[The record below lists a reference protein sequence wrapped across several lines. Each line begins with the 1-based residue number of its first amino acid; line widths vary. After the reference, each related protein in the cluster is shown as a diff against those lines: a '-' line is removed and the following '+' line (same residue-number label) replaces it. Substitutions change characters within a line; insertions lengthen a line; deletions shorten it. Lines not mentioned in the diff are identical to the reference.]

1 MENERKRGDV
11 NTIKLTEK
19 TKIQT
24 EKRIMKLSLIGSILF
39 MAVEGIMAYVTNSS
53 SILID
58 FVFDITE
65 LIMIWPFLFLVPL
78 LYKPV
83 TEKRPYG
90 FAQIESLFIII
101 KYSVLL
107 FITIQL
113 FIDSVH
119 TILDGGHAVDA
130 GSIAIFE
137 FCVFIGCFIMYKVL
151 SYYRKK
157 YESDSIRAELYV
169 WKLDV
174 LSSLGVSFAFF
185 AQMILQKTS
194 FSWTAPYIDPVV
206 AIIMSLCLII
216 EPVRMIGISLKELVL
231 FAPKKEI
238 MDEIRET
245 AQRYIENG
253 MYKLQFLDVIQ
264 TGRKTWV
271 EVYIRSHDNNIN
283 ISELKNIRNEIISEL
298 KPVFDQIYVELIPD
312 VEE

>member
-194 FSWTAPYIDPVV
+194 FSWAAPYIDPVV

>member
-113 FIDSVH
+113 FIDSLH

-194 FSWTAPYIDPVV
+194 FSWAAPYIDPVV

>member
-1 MENERKRGDV
+1 
-11 NTIKLTEK
+11 
-19 TKIQT
+19 
-24 EKRIMKLSLIGSILF
+24 
-39 MAVEGIMAYVTNSS
+39 MAYVTNSS

-194 FSWTAPYIDPVV
+194 FSWAAPYIDPVV

>member
-113 FIDSVH
+113 FIDSLH

-151 SYYRKK
+151 SDYRKK

-194 FSWTAPYIDPVV
+194 FSWAAPYIDPVV

>member
-90 FAQIESLFIII
+90 FAQIESMFIII

-113 FIDSVH
+113 FIDSLH

-130 GSIAIFE
+130 GRIAIFE

-151 SYYRKK
+151 SDYRKK

-194 FSWTAPYIDPVV
+194 FSWAAPYIDPVV